1 MEELKILIC
10 SQNDAVCARAER
22 YLALWRETFC
32 VRCAAERLD
41 WEALPARE
49 GAICFLDLTGAA
61 ANGNEPQN
69 AATVVIA
76 ANDAQAIESYR
87 HHPAAFLPDG
97 FGYAEFCEA
106 MGKCYPFW
114 RQHLQWLELSFHRRP
129 VRLPLCQLRY
139 AEADGRETVL
149 HCDGVTMRGSAP
161 LGKVAEQLPS
171 PLFLR
176 CQKSFLVNLA
186 SVREVSR
193 GSVILADGR
202 SIPLARA
209 RSQEL
214 TRAVAAWNAARETEV
229 SVT

>member
-61 ANGNEPQN
+61 ANGNEPRN

-149 HCDGVTMRGSAP
+149 HCDGVTMRASAYRSSFRSSHTTAESFMSRSLPFPAPRSTRQRPASAP
-161 LGKVAEQLPS
+161 
-171 PLFLR
+171 
-176 CQKSFLVNLA
+176 A
-186 SVREVSR
+186 SAPWQEGCSSR
-193 GSVILADGR
+193 
-202 SIPLARA
+202 PP
-209 RSQEL
+209 
-214 TRAVAAWNAARETEV
+214 
-229 SVT
+229 